1 MEWGAAVTAIITLII
16 ALMKWWQSRQPE
28 RDQENRYD
36 VIQQGRND
44 IANGDVDAVNGRI
57 DQLLSQQSD
66 DSTGQRSTPV
76 TAERIN
82 AVVGMVDSGRSSGA
96 DTGKSGI
103 L

>member
-36 VIQQGRND
+36 AIQQGRND

-57 DQLLSQQSD
+57 DRLLSDVSLPTTGTASDGSGQQHGA
-66 DSTGQRSTPV
+66 DST
-76 TAERIN
+76 AE
-82 AVVGMVDSGRSSGA
+82 
-96 DTGKSGI
+96 GI
-103 L
+103 SDLLGTKIVLR

>member
-36 VIQQGRND
+36 AIQQGRND

-82 AVVGMVDSGRSSGA
+82 TVVGMVDSGRSSGA